1 MSAPQQEPVVLP
13 PTPSEPTA
21 AAADGMVVGDIAP
34 TSLLPRLRSK
44 KSYKFSSY
52 AREDHGNALYCVA
65 FCDVLP
71 IYERMFAVA
80 GDNRLTVYECLENG
94 GLDVIQVYCDGDQE
108 EQYFTAAWTVDVL
121 TGSPLLAAAGFRGH
135 IKVINCITQS
145 VVIVLSGHG
154 NSVNEL
160 KFHPVDP
167 SLLFSAGKDESI
179 RLWNSLTGVCVA
191 IFAGHVGHRDD
202 VLSLDVHLKGSC
214 FVSSGMDNT
223 VKIWDLEEEVV
234 QTAIKKSY
242 TEPRPKDRPFDTKFI
257 QFPAF
262 CTSKVHADYV
272 DCVRMVG
279 DLVLSK
285 STGNKVIFW
294 KPNPSRGKDAVT
306 VLREYHYKDADL
318 WFMKFGLDSQ
328 LEVMAVGNKKG
339 AVSVFDLDAESDRAV
354 CKLTHNSCKNTV
366 RQVCFSKSGRT
377 LITCSDDATVW
388 RWDLP

>member
-1 MSAPQQEPVVLP
+1 MSEPQEPVALE
-13 PTPSEPTA
+13 PTPSEPTSVDGV
-21 AAADGMVVGDIAP
+21 AADDIAP
-34 TSLLPRLRSK
+34 TSLLPRLRK
-44 KSYKFSSY
+44 KGYKFSSY
-52 AREDHGNALYCVA
+52 AREDHGNALYCVT

-80 GDNRLTVYECLENG
+80 GGNRLTVYECLENG

-214 FVSSGMDNT
+214 FVSAGMDNT
-223 VKIWDLEEEVV
+223 VKIWDLEDEVV

-242 TEPRPKDRPFDTKFI
+242 IEPRPKDRPFDTKFI

-279 DLVLSK
+279 DLILSK

-339 AVSVFDLDAESDRAV
+339 VVSVFDLDAEVDRSA
-354 CKLTHNSCKNTV
+354 CKLTHNSCKSTV

-377 LITCSDDATVW
+377 IITCSDDATVW

>member
-1 MSAPQQEPVVLP
+1 MSETQELVMLP
-13 PTPSEPTA
+13 STLSEPMA
-21 AAADGMVVGDIAP
+21 VDSVVADVGDIAP
-34 TSLLPRLRSK
+34 ASLLPRLRK
-44 KSYKFSSY
+44 KGYKFSSY
-52 AREDHGNALYCVA
+52 AREDHGNALYCVT
-65 FCDVLP
+65 FCNVLP

-80 GDNRLTVYECLENG
+80 GGNRLTVYECLENG

-154 NSVNEL
+154 NAVNEL

-179 RLWNSLTGVCVA
+179 RLWNTLTGVCVA
-191 IFAGHVGHRDD
+191 IFAGHMGHRDD
-202 VLSLDVHLKGSC
+202 VLSLDIHLKGSC

-223 VKIWDLEEEVV
+223 VKIWDLEDEVV

-272 DCVRMVG
+272 DCVRVVG
-279 DLVLSK
+279 DLILSK

-339 AVSVFDLDAESDRAV
+339 LVSVFDLDAEQERSV
-354 CKLTHNSCKNTV
+354 CKLTHNSCKSTV

-377 LITCSDDATVW
+377 IITCSDDATVW
-388 RWDLP
+388 RWDLH

>member
-80 GDNRLTVYECLENG
+80 GGNRLTVYECLENG

-179 RLWNSLTGVCVA
+179 
-191 IFAGHVGHRDD
+191 
-202 VLSLDVHLKGSC
+202 
-214 FVSSGMDNT
+214 
-223 VKIWDLEEEVV
+223 
-234 QTAIKKSY
+234 
-242 TEPRPKDRPFDTKFI
+242 
-257 QFPAF
+257 
-262 CTSKVHADYV
+262 
-272 DCVRMVG
+272 
-279 DLVLSK
+279 
-285 STGNKVIFW
+285 
-294 KPNPSRGKDAVT
+294 
-306 VLREYHYKDADL
+306 
-318 WFMKFGLDSQ
+318 
-328 LEVMAVGNKKG
+328 
-339 AVSVFDLDAESDRAV
+339 
-354 CKLTHNSCKNTV
+354 
-366 RQVCFSKSGRT
+366 
-377 LITCSDDATVW
+377 
-388 RWDLP
+388 

>member
-1 MSAPQQEPVVLP
+1 MNDVQEALTANEPVPV
-13 PTPSEPTA
+13 
-21 AAADGMVVGDIAP
+21 DGVVVNDITL
-34 TSLLPRLRSK
+34 TSLLPRLRK
-44 KSYKFSSY
+44 KGYKFSSY
-52 AREDHGNALYCVA
+52 AREDHGNALYCVT

-71 IYERMFAVA
+71 IYEHMFAAA
-80 GDNRLTVYECLENG
+80 GGNRLTVYECLENG

-145 VVIVLSGHG
+145 VLIVLSGHG

-167 SLLFSAGKDESI
+167 SLLFSASKDESI

-191 IFAGHVGHRDD
+191 IFAGHMGHRDD
-202 VLSLDVHLKGSC
+202 VLSLDIHLKGSC

-223 VKIWDLEEEVV
+223 VKIWDLEDDVV

-242 TEPRPKDRPFDTKFI
+242 TEPRPKNRPFDTKFI
-257 QFPAF
+257 QFPAY

-279 DLVLSK
+279 DLILSK
-285 STGNKVIFW
+285 STGN
-294 KPNPSRGKDAVT
+294 
-306 VLREYHYKDADL
+306 
-318 WFMKFGLDSQ
+318 KFGLDSQ

-339 AVSVFDLDAESDRAV
+339 IVSVFDLDAEQERPV

-366 RQVCFSKSGRT
+366 RQACFSKSGRT
-377 LITCSDDATVW
+377 IITCSDDATVW
-388 RWDLP
+388 RWDLH